1 LIWVIILILVVLAI
15 CWFSFKK
22 KKADYISDVPNASN
36 TVISEPAVVLNNA
49 EILTD
54 DVGRKYTIEKS
65 IIQIPR
71 KTYIRGKVHGKYRGD
86 LIDPNES
93 LHNTTIYE
101 FTIYEA
107 EVTCSEFRTNEPFEN
122 PGQPFPKEK
131 LPNVL
136 SVALLQEDKHYGLN
150 VLEPKLFAFH
160 SLKKLHQI
168 EGDKI
173 YGTFTAEITGYV
185 LDYTEHEQEELIY
198 IDEIPEIPKPITPIA
213 TERLVSSGTETG
225 KFETKGNY
233 TRKEYFATNY
243 RDTLWGK
250 WHYVPSRKPN
260 AATGCFSSAFSG
272 IAVLLLLVFL
282 IIIIP
287 NIGLGLL
294 LVVLMLL
301 VAAFSDFFIWLF
313 RIIGFIFLIV
323 FLFALARS
331 FNQTTYKPE
340 PKVAD
345 SPRETKPDITPVKD
359 SVTQSIKDTIISRYR
374 NWEDYDGTS
383 YEGKYTLR
391 LKDCRDSGLF
401 KNNLQLTQNSIDG
414 YDEVLYSLKERDKGK
429 LNGLYQLFDSI
440 NKVNQLSKIKFAE
453 MVVSFVQ
460 DIPYALI
467 LEKDCNVS
475 SYTDSFTRKYLLSPE
490 ALCEGGQKF
499 GINTPAEFLVN
510 LKGDCD
516 TRTLLLYTIFTHYK
530 YDVALLSSEQY
541 AHSIIGINLPINGT
555 AYNFNNVRYVLWETT
570 APNCRPGSIP
580 SQISNLNNWRIS
592 LKSR

>member
-1 LIWVIILILVVLAI
+1 MIWAIILISLVLVI

-22 KKADYISDVPNASN
+22 KKADHVSAVSIPNNAV
-36 TVISEPAVVLNNA
+36 TSEPAVLVHNA

-54 DVGRKYTIEKS
+54 DNGRKYTIEKS

-71 KTYIRGKVHGKYRGD
+71 KTYIRGNVQGKYRGD

-131 LPNVL
+131 LPAVL

-173 YGTFTAEITGYV
+173 YGTFTAEITGYI
-185 LDYTEHEQEELIY
+185 LDYTEKEQEKLIY
-198 IDEIPEIPKPITPIA
+198 SDESPEALTSITPIE
-213 TERLVSSGTETG
+213 TERLISSGTETG
-225 KFETKGNY
+225 KLETRGNY
-233 TRKEYFATNY
+233 TRKEYFASNY

-250 WHYVPSRKPN
+250 WYYVPSRKPSV
-260 AATGCFSSAFSG
+260 ATGCFSSVFSG
-272 IAVLLLLVFL
+272 IAFLFLLVFL
-282 IIIIP
+282 IIVIP

-301 VAAFSDFFIWLF
+301 IAAFSDFFIWLF

-331 FNQTTYKPE
+331 FNETAHKPE

-359 SVTQSIKDTIISRYR
+359 SVTKNIKDTIISRYR
-374 NWEDYDGTS
+374 NWEDYDGNS

-391 LKDCRDSGLF
+391 LNDCRDSSLF
-401 KNNLQLTQNSIDG
+401 KDNLQLTQNSTDG
-414 YDEVLYSLKERDKGK
+414 YDEVLYNLKERDKSK
-429 LNGLYQLFDSI
+429 LNGLYHLFDSI
-440 NKVNQLSKIKFAE
+440 KQARQLSDIKFAQ

-460 DIPYALI
+460 DVPYALI
-467 LEKDCNVS
+467 LEKDCNAS
-475 SYTDSFTRKYLLSPE
+475 SYTDSFTRAYLSSAD
-490 ALCEGGQKF
+490 ALCEGQQRF
-499 GINTPAEFLVN
+499 GINTPAEFLAN

-530 YDVALLSSEQY
+530 YDVALLSSERY

-555 AYNFNNVRYVLWETT
+555 AYLFNGARYVLWETT
-570 APNCRPGSIP
+570 APNCRPGIIP